1 MNQTKYSRVLN
12 SSHVLSLPRLTL
24 TQLGTKPA
32 STHFDTRK
40 DCPHQP
46 RIRTHTT
53 HPEKTMNTE
62 QNREETPVNLGDL
75 INLFYQEYLALY
87 GDEELASVAAAAT
100 INEMLS
106 ESINDTSDAAEKE
119 EVEAA

>member
-1 MNQTKYSRVLN
+1 
-12 SSHVLSLPRLTL
+12 
-24 TQLGTKPA
+24 
-32 STHFDTRK
+32 
-40 DCPHQP
+40 
-46 RIRTHTT
+46 
-53 HPEKTMNTE
+53 MNTA
-62 QNREETPVNLGDL
+62 QNREENPVNLGDL

-106 ESINDTSDAAEKE
+106 ESIDETSDAAEKE

>member
-1 MNQTKYSRVLN
+1 ME
-12 SSHVLSLPRLTL
+12 H
-24 TQLGTKPA
+24 A
-32 STHFDTRK
+32 THILDTRK

-53 HPEKTMNTE
+53 HPEKTMNTA
-62 QNREETPVNLGDL
+62 QNREENPVNLGDL

>member
-1 MNQTKYSRVLN
+1 
-12 SSHVLSLPRLTL
+12 
-24 TQLGTKPA
+24 
-32 STHFDTRK
+32 
-40 DCPHQP
+40 
-46 RIRTHTT
+46 
-53 HPEKTMNTE
+53 MNTA
-62 QNREETPVNLGDL
+62 QNREENPVNLGDL

>member
-1 MNQTKYSRVLN
+1 
-12 SSHVLSLPRLTL
+12 
-24 TQLGTKPA
+24 
-32 STHFDTRK
+32 
-40 DCPHQP
+40 
-46 RIRTHTT
+46 
-53 HPEKTMNTE
+53 MNTE

>member
-1 MNQTKYSRVLN
+1 MTNQ
-12 SSHVLSLPRLTL
+12 
-24 TQLGTKPA
+24 
-32 STHFDTRK
+32 
-40 DCPHQP
+40 
-46 RIRTHTT
+46 
-53 HPEKTMNTE
+53 E
-62 QNREETPVNLGDL
+62 NREETPVNLGDL

-106 ESINDTSDAAEKE
+106 ETINDNSEASEKE

>member
-1 MNQTKYSRVLN
+1 
-12 SSHVLSLPRLTL
+12 
-24 TQLGTKPA
+24 
-32 STHFDTRK
+32 
-40 DCPHQP
+40 
-46 RIRTHTT
+46 
-53 HPEKTMNTE
+53 MNTE
-62 QNREETPVNLGDL
+62 QNREENPVNLGDL

-106 ESINDTSDAAEKE
+106 ESINDTSNAAEKE

>member
-1 MNQTKYSRVLN
+1 MMTASVNSPCCCRVHISRAF
-12 SSHVLSLPRLTL
+12 S
-24 TQLGTKPA
+24 
-32 STHFDTRK
+32 
-40 DCPHQP
+40 
-46 RIRTHTT
+46 
-53 HPEKTMNTE
+53 
-62 QNREETPVNLGDL
+62 VNLGDL

>member
-1 MNQTKYSRVLN
+1 MTN
-12 SSHVLSLPRLTL
+12 
-24 TQLGTKPA
+24 
-32 STHFDTRK
+32 
-40 DCPHQP
+40 
-46 RIRTHTT
+46 
-53 HPEKTMNTE
+53 EK
-62 QNREETPVNLGDL
+62 NREETPVNLGDL

-106 ESINDTSDAAEKE
+106 ETINDNSEATEKE

>member
-1 MNQTKYSRVLN
+1 MNNR
-12 SSHVLSLPRLTL
+12 
-24 TQLGTKPA
+24 
-32 STHFDTRK
+32 
-40 DCPHQP
+40 
-46 RIRTHTT
+46 
-53 HPEKTMNTE
+53 E
-62 QNREETPVNLGDL
+62 NREETPVNLGDL

-106 ESINDTSDAAEKE
+106 ETINDNSEASEKE